1 MSWPRA
7 AKIRNRGAG
16 LGRGRRVGV
25 EREADRCI
33 EWLKQLMLVVLDVDL
48 LHLGYIEAKKCAP
61 LSRPGFGRMP
71 SSASTSPF

>member
-25 EREADRCI
+25 ERGADRCI

-48 LHLGYIEAKKCAP
+48 LHLGYIEAKKCAH